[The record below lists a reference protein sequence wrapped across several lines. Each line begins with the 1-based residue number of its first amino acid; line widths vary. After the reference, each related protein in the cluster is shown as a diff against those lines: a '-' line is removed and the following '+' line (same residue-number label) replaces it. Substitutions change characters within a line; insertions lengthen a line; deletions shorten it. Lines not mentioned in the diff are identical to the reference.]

1 MSAPA
6 SRTLS
11 GQRTVVSLISV
22 GHCYSHLSSIAVAP
36 LFPALRDAFDVSWV
50 ALGALMTVFSVAT
63 SVAQIPV
70 GLVVDRYGG
79 RAVLVAGL
87 VLLGGSL
94 ALAGGAESY
103 WQVVVLFALAGLGN
117 SVFHPADLSILS
129 RRVDRAWLGR
139 TVSLHSFVGYVGWA
153 IAPISMAG
161 LSAAFGWRGA
171 LIGAGIAGLAVAAL
185 IQWRRAAFEDESE
198 VETGAGAAGKSQRF
212 DIRARLMAMTEGPM
226 IRIFLFFLFT
236 SMTIGG
242 IAGFLAIAMV
252 QLFGADQA
260 GGNFSLT
267 VFMVAMAGAVL
278 FGGVV
283 ADRVSAHDR
292 LAMWTVAGGA
302 AVLALLS
309 FGQGGFFAGLAV
321 IALAAFLLGVSSPS
335 RDLIVRAS
343 APAESLGLAFG
354 FTSTGLSIGFALGPI
369 AVGGLM
375 DLGRPDLAILVLA
388 AVSGLAALALAA
400 RRRPAPAR

>member
-1 MSAPA
+1 MSSTA
-6 SRTLS
+6 SRALP
-11 GQRTVVSLISV
+11 GQRTVVSLISA
-22 GHCYSHLSSIAVAP
+22 GHCYSHLTSVAVAP
-36 LFPALRDAFDVSWV
+36 LFPALREAFDVSYV

-70 GLVVDRYGG
+70 GLLVDRYGG
-79 RAVLVAGL
+79 RLILVIGL
-87 VLLGGSL
+87 VLLGGSF
-94 ALAGGAESY
+94 ALAGGIDAY
-103 WQVVVLFALAGLGN
+103 WQVVLLMALAGLGN

-129 RRVDRAWLGR
+129 RRVDPAFLGR

-153 IAPISMAG
+153 IAPMSIAG

-171 LIGAGIAGLAVAAL
+171 LIGAGIVGLAIAAA
-185 IQWRRAAFEDESE
+185 IQWRRTAFDEEPDAAD
-198 VETGAGAAGKSQRF
+198 TGRTPRGERF
-212 DIRARLMAMTEGPM
+212 DVRARLMAMTEGPM
-226 IRIFLFFLFT
+226 IRIFLFFTFT

-242 IAGFLAIAMV
+242 IAGFLAIAMM
-252 QLFGADQA
+252 QLYDADLA

-278 FGGVV
+278 FGGVL
-283 ADRVSAHDR
+283 ADRISAHDR

-302 AVLALLS
+302 AVLALLALG
-309 FGQGGFFAGLAV
+309 FGGFLAGLAV
-321 IALAAFLLGVSSPS
+321 VAASAFLLGISSPS

-343 APAESLGLAFG
+343 APAGSLGLAFG

-400 RRRPAPAR
+400 RRRTAPAQ

>member
-1 MSAPA
+1 MSATAPRA
-6 SRTLS
+6 LP
-11 GQRTVVSLISV
+11 GQRTVVSLISA

-36 LFPALRDAFDVSWV
+36 LFPALREAFDVSYV
-50 ALGALMTVFSVAT
+50 ALGALMTIFSVAT

-70 GLVVDRYGG
+70 GLMVDRYGG
-79 RAVLVAGL
+79 RPILVIGL

-94 ALAGGAESY
+94 VLAGGADTY
-103 WQVVVLFALAGLGN
+103 WQVALLFALAGLGN

-153 IAPISMAG
+153 IAPMSIAG
-161 LSAAFGWRGA
+161 LNAAFGWRGA
-171 LIGAGIAGLAVAAL
+171 LIGAGIVGLAVAAL
-185 IQWRRAAFEDESE
+185 IQWRRAAFDEGS
-198 VETGAGAAGKSQRF
+198 GAEPGGAVRQAERF
-212 DIRARLMAMTEGPM
+212 DIRARLTAMTEGPM
-226 IRIFLFFLFT
+226 IRIFLFFLLT
-236 SMTIGG
+236 SMTVGG
-242 IAGFLAIAMV
+242 MAGFLAIAMIE
-252 QLFGADQA
+252 LFGADQA

-267 VFMVAMAGAVL
+267 VFMVTMAGAVL

-283 ADRVSAHDR
+283 ADRISAHDR
-292 LAMWTVAGGA
+292 LATWTVAGGA
-302 AVLALLS
+302 AVLASLA
-309 FGQGGFFAGLAV
+309 FGLGGFLAGLAV
-321 IALAAFLLGVSSPS
+321 VAASGFLLGVSSPS

-369 AVGGLM
+369 SVGGLM

-388 AVSGLAALALAA
+388 AVSGLAALSLAA
-400 RRRPAPAR
+400 RRRTAPAQ

>member
-1 MSAPA
+1 MSATARRALP
-6 SRTLS
+6 
-11 GQRTVVSLISV
+11 GQRTVVSLISA

-36 LFPALRDAFDVSWV
+36 LFPALRDAFDVSYV

-70 GLVVDRYGG
+70 GLMVDRYGG
-79 RAVLVAGL
+79 RPVLVIGL

-94 ALAGGAESY
+94 ALAGGADAY
-103 WQVVVLFALAGLGN
+103 WQVALLFALAGLGN

-153 IAPISMAG
+153 IAPMSIAG
-161 LSAAFGWRGA
+161 LNAAFGWRGA

-185 IQWRRAAFEDESE
+185 IQWRRTAFDEE
-198 VETGAGAAGKSQRF
+198 PGAAAAGEGKQAQRF
-212 DIRARLMAMTEGPM
+212 DVRARLTAMTDGPM
-226 IRIFLFFLFT
+226 IRIFLFFMLT

-242 IAGFLAIAMV
+242 IAGFLAIAMM

-267 VFMVAMAGAVL
+267 VFMVTMAGAVL
-278 FGGVV
+278 FGGVL
-283 ADRVSAHDR
+283 ADRISAHDR
-292 LAMWTVAGGA
+292 LATWTVAGGA
-302 AVLALLS
+302 ALLALLA
-309 FGQGGFFAGLAV
+309 FGLGGFIAGLAV
-321 IALAAFLLGVSSPS
+321 TAASGFLLGVSSPS
-335 RDLIVRAS
+335 RDLIVRAR

-369 AVGGLM
+369 SVGGLM

-388 AVSGLAALALAA
+388 AVSGLAALALAVG
-400 RRRPAPAR
+400 RRTAPAQ

>member
-1 MSAPA
+1 MTAALPRAP
-6 SRTLS
+6 S

-22 GHCYSHLSSIAVAP
+22 GHCYSHLSSVAVAP
-36 LFPALRDAFDVSWV
+36 LFLAMADAFDVSWV
-50 ALGALMTVFSVAT
+50 ALGALMTVFSAAT
-63 SVAQIPV
+63 AIAQIPV
-70 GLVVDRYGG
+70 GLVVDRHGG
-79 RAVLVAGL
+79 RAVLVIGL
-87 VLLGGSL
+87 ALLGTSL
-94 ALAGGAESY
+94 ALAGAADAY
-103 WQVVVLFALAGLGN
+103 WQLAVLFALAGLGN

-153 IAPISMAG
+153 VAPVSMAG
-161 LSAAFGWRGA
+161 MSAAFGWRGA
-171 LIGAGIAGLAVAAL
+171 LIGTGIAGLAVAAL
-185 IQWRRAAFEDESE
+185 IQWRRAAFDDEP
-198 VETGAGAAGKSQRF
+198 GAAAGGATGPRERF
-212 DIRARLMAMTEGPM
+212 DIRARLMAMTDGPM

-242 IAGFLAIAMV
+242 IAGFLVIAMM
-252 QLFGADQA
+252 QLFATDQA

-267 VFMVAMAGAVL
+267 VFMAAMAGAVL

-283 ADRVSAHDR
+283 ADRVRAHDR
-292 LAMWTVAGGA
+292 LAAWTVAGGA

-309 FGQGGFFAGLAV
+309 LGQGGFYAGLAA

-335 RDLIVRAS
+335 RDLIVRAL

-400 RRRPAPAR
+400 RRRTAPAR

>member
-1 MSAPA
+1 MGATA
-6 SRTLS
+6 SRALS
-11 GQRTVVSLISV
+11 GQRTVVSLISA
-22 GHCYSHLSSIAVAP
+22 GHCYSHLTSVAVAP
-36 LFPALRDAFDVSWV
+36 LFPALREAFDVSYV

-70 GLVVDRYGG
+70 GLLVDRYGG
-79 RAVLVAGL
+79 RLILVIGL
-87 VLLGGSL
+87 VLLGGSF
-94 ALAGGAESY
+94 ALAGGVDAY
-103 WQVVVLFALAGLGN
+103 WQVVLLMALAGLGN

-129 RRVDRAWLGR
+129 RRVDPAFLGR
-139 TVSLHSFVGYVGWA
+139 IVSLHSFVGYVGWA
-153 IAPISMAG
+153 IAPMSIAG

-171 LIGAGIAGLAVAAL
+171 LIGAGIVGLAIAAA
-185 IQWRRAAFEDESE
+185 IQWRRTAFDEEPDAADTDRTPRGE
-198 VETGAGAAGKSQRF
+198 RF
-212 DIRARLMAMTEGPM
+212 DVRARLMAMTEGPM
-226 IRIFLFFLFT
+226 IRIFLFFAFT

-242 IAGFLAIAMV
+242 IAGFLAIAMM
-252 QLFGADQA
+252 QLYGADLA

-278 FGGVV
+278 FGGVL
-283 ADRVSAHDR
+283 ADRISAHDR

-302 AVLALLS
+302 AVLALLA
-309 FGQGGFFAGLAV
+309 FGFGGFLTGLATV
-321 IALAAFLLGVSSPS
+321 AASAFLLGVSSPS

-343 APAESLGLAFG
+343 APPESLGLAFG

-400 RRRPAPAR
+400 RRRTAPAQ

>member
-1 MSAPA
+1 MSSTA
-6 SRTLS
+6 SRALS
-11 GQRTVVSLISV
+11 GQRTVVSLISA
-22 GHCYSHLSSIAVAP
+22 GHCYSHLSSVAVAP
-36 LFPALRDAFDVSWV
+36 LFPVLRDAFDVSYV

-70 GLVVDRYGG
+70 GLLVDRYGG
-79 RAVLVAGL
+79 RLIL
-87 VLLGGSL
+87 VLGLILIGGSF
-94 ALAGGAESY
+94 ALAGGADAY
-103 WQVVVLFALAGLGN
+103 WQVVVLMAIAGLGN

-129 RRVDRAWLGR
+129 RRVDPAYLGR

-153 IAPISMAG
+153 IAPMSIAG
-161 LSAAFGWRGA
+161 LQAAFGWRGA

-185 IQWRRAAFEDESE
+185 IQWRRAAFDDETDSVQSGE
-198 VETGAGAAGKSQRF
+198 PRRAERF
-212 DIRARLMAMTEGPM
+212 DVRARLMAMTEGPM

-242 IAGFLAIAMV
+242 IAGFLAIAMM
-252 QLFGADQA
+252 QLFGADLA

-267 VFMVAMAGAVL
+267 VFMVAMAAAVL
-278 FGGVV
+278 FGGVL
-283 ADRVSAHDR
+283 ADRISAHDR

-309 FGQGGFFAGLAV
+309 LGIGGFFAGLAV
-321 IALAAFLLGVSSPS
+321 VAASAFLLGVSSPS

-369 AVGGLM
+369 TVGGLM

-400 RRRPAPAR
+400 RRRTAPAQ

>member
-1 MSAPA
+1 MGATA
-6 SRTLS
+6 SRALP
-11 GQRTVVSLISV
+11 GQRTVVSLISA
-22 GHCYSHLSSIAVAP
+22 GHCYSHLTSVAVAP
-36 LFPALRDAFDVSWV
+36 LFPALREAFDVSYV

-63 SVAQIPV
+63 SIAQIPV
-70 GLVVDRYGG
+70 GLLVDRYGG
-79 RAVLVAGL
+79 RLILVIGL
-87 VLLGGSL
+87 VLLGGSF
-94 ALAGGAESY
+94 ALAGGVDAY
-103 WQVVVLFALAGLGN
+103 WQVVLLMALAGLGN

-129 RRVDRAWLGR
+129 RRVDPAWLGR

-153 IAPISMAG
+153 IAPMSIAG

-171 LIGAGIAGLAVAAL
+171 LIGAGIVGLAIAAA
-185 IQWRRAAFEDESE
+185 IQWRRTAFDEEPDAAD
-198 VETGAGAAGKSQRF
+198 TGRTPRGERF
-212 DIRARLMAMTEGPM
+212 DVRARLMAMTEGPM
-226 IRIFLFFLFT
+226 IRIFLFFTFT

-242 IAGFLAIAMV
+242 IAGFLAIAMM
-252 QLFGADQA
+252 QLYDADLA

-278 FGGVV
+278 FGGIL
-283 ADRVSAHDR
+283 ADRISAHDR

-302 AVLALLS
+302 AVLALLA
-309 FGQGGFFAGLAV
+309 FGFGGFLAGLATV
-321 IALAAFLLGVSSPS
+321 AASAFLLGISSPS

-343 APAESLGLAFG
+343 APAGSLGLAFG

-400 RRRPAPAR
+400 RRRTAPAQ

>member
-1 MSAPA
+1 MGATA
-6 SRTLS
+6 SRALS
-11 GQRTVVSLISV
+11 GQRTVVSLISA
-22 GHCYSHLSSIAVAP
+22 GHCYSHLTSVAVAP
-36 LFPALRDAFDVSWV
+36 LFPALREAFDVSYV

-70 GLVVDRYGG
+70 GLLVDRYGG
-79 RAVLVAGL
+79 RLILVIGL
-87 VLLGGSL
+87 VLLGGSF
-94 ALAGGAESY
+94 ALAGGVDAY
-103 WQVVVLFALAGLGN
+103 WQVVLLMALAGLGN

-129 RRVDRAWLGR
+129 RRVDPAFLGR

-153 IAPISMAG
+153 IAPMSIAG

-171 LIGAGIAGLAVAAL
+171 LIGAGIVGLAIAAA
-185 IQWRRAAFEDESE
+185 IQWRRTAFDEE
-198 VETGAGAAGKSQRF
+198 PDAAGADRTSRGERF
-212 DIRARLMAMTEGPM
+212 DVRARLMAMTEGPM
-226 IRIFLFFLFT
+226 IRIFLFFTFT

-242 IAGFLAIAMV
+242 IAGFLAIVMM
-252 QLFGADQA
+252 QLYDADLA

-278 FGGVV
+278 FGGIL
-283 ADRVSAHDR
+283 ADRISAHDR

-302 AVLALLS
+302 AVLALLA
-309 FGQGGFFAGLAV
+309 FGFGGFLAGLATV
-321 IALAAFLLGVSSPS
+321 AASAFLLGISSPS

-343 APAESLGLAFG
+343 APPESLGLAFG

-375 DLGRPDLAILVLA
+375 DLGRPDLAVLVLA

-400 RRRPAPAR
+400 RRRTAPAQ

>member
-1 MSAPA
+1 MSSTA
-6 SRTLS
+6 SRALH
-11 GQRTVVSLISV
+11 GQRTVVSLISA
-22 GHCYSHLSSIAVAP
+22 GHCYSHLSSVAVAP
-36 LFPALRDAFDVSWV
+36 LFPALRDAFDVSYV
-50 ALGALMTVFSVAT
+50 ALGALMAVFSVAT

-70 GLVVDRYGG
+70 GLMVDRHGG
-79 RAVLVAGL
+79 RTVLAIGL

-94 ALAGGAESY
+94 VLAGGADAY

-129 RRVDRAWLGR
+129 RRVDRAYLGR

-153 IAPISMAG
+153 IAPMSMAG

-171 LIGAGIAGLAVAAL
+171 LIGAGILGLAVAAL
-185 IQWRRAAFEDESE
+185 IQWRRAAFDDEPE
-198 VETGAGAAGKSQRF
+198 ADAAGPAGKAERF

-226 IRIFLFFLFT
+226 IRIFFFFLFT

-242 IAGFLAIAMV
+242 IAGFLAIAMM
-252 QLFGADQA
+252 QLFGADLA

-267 VFMVAMAGAVL
+267 VFMVAMAAAVL
-278 FGGVV
+278 AGGVL
-283 ADRVSAHDR
+283 ADRITAHDR
-292 LAMWTVAGGA
+292 LAAWTVAGSA
-302 AVLALLS
+302 AALALLAL
-309 FGQGGFFAGLAV
+309 GLGGFLAGLAL
-321 IALAAFLLGVSSPS
+321 IAASGFLLGVSSPS
-335 RDLIVRAS
+335 RDLIVRAA

-388 AVSGLAALALAA
+388 AVSGLAVLALAV
-400 RRRPAPAR
+400 RRRTAPAR

>member
-1 MSAPA
+1 MSATA
-6 SRTLS
+6 SRALP
-11 GQRTVVSLISV
+11 GQRTVVSLISA
-22 GHCYSHLSSIAVAP
+22 GHCYSHLTSVAVAP
-36 LFPALRDAFDVSWV
+36 LFPALREAFDVSYV

-70 GLVVDRYGG
+70 GLLVDRYGG
-79 RAVLVAGL
+79 RLILVIGL
-87 VLLGGSL
+87 VLLGGSF
-94 ALAGGAESY
+94 ALAGGVDAY
-103 WQVVVLFALAGLGN
+103 WQVVLLMALAGLGN

-129 RRVDRAWLGR
+129 RRVDPAFLGR

-153 IAPISMAG
+153 IAPMSIAG

-171 LIGAGIAGLAVAAL
+171 LIGAGIVGLAIAAA
-185 IQWRRAAFEDESE
+185 IQWRRTAFDEEPDAAD
-198 VETGAGAAGKSQRF
+198 AGRTPRGERF
-212 DIRARLMAMTEGPM
+212 DVRARLMAMTEGPM
-226 IRIFLFFLFT
+226 IRIFLFFTFT

-242 IAGFLAIAMV
+242 IAGFLAIAMM
-252 QLFGADQA
+252 QLYDADLA

-278 FGGVV
+278 FGGIL
-283 ADRVSAHDR
+283 ADRISAHDR

-302 AVLALLS
+302 AVLALLA
-309 FGQGGFFAGLAV
+309 FGFGGFLAGLATV
-321 IALAAFLLGVSSPS
+321 AASAFLLGISSPS

-343 APAESLGLAFG
+343 APVESLGLAFG

-400 RRRPAPAR
+400 RWRTAPAQ

>member
-1 MSAPA
+1 MGATARRALP
-6 SRTLS
+6 
-11 GQRTVVSLISV
+11 GQRTVVSLISA
-22 GHCYSHLSSIAVAP
+22 GHCYSHLSSVAVAP
-36 LFPALRDAFDVSWV
+36 LFPALREAFGVSYV
-50 ALGALMTVFSVAT
+50 ALGALMAVFAVAT

-70 GLVVDRYGG
+70 GLIVDRHGG
-79 RAVLVAGL
+79 RPVLVIGL

-94 ALAGGAESY
+94 ALAGGADAY
-103 WQVVVLFALAGLGN
+103 WQVVALFALAGLGN

-153 IAPISMAG
+153 IAPLSMAG

-171 LIGAGIAGLAVAAL
+171 LIAAGIAGLAVAAL
-185 IQWRRAAFEDESE
+185 VQWRRAAFDDTPEARQEA
-198 VETGAGAAGKSQRF
+198 GAGRTERF

-242 IAGFLAIAMV
+242 IAGFLAIAMM

-267 VFMVAMAGAVL
+267 LFMVAMAAAVL
-278 FGGVV
+278 AGGVL
-283 ADRVSAHDR
+283 ADRIVAHDR
-292 LAMWTVAGGA
+292 LAAWTVAGSA
-302 AVLALLS
+302 AALALLA
-309 FGQGGFFAGLAV
+309 FGFGGFLAGLAAV
-321 IALAAFLLGVSSPS
+321 AASGFLLGVSSPS
-335 RDLIVRAS
+335 RDLIVRAA

-354 FTSTGLSIGFALGPI
+354 FTSTGLSIGFALGPV

-375 DLGRPDLAILVLA
+375 DLARPDLAILVLA
-388 AVSGLAALALAA
+388 AVSGFAVLSLAAG
-400 RRRPAPAR
+400 RRAAPAR

>member
-1 MSAPA
+1 MGATA
-6 SRTLS
+6 SRALS
-11 GQRTVVSLISV
+11 GQRTVVSLISA
-22 GHCYSHLSSIAVAP
+22 GHCYSHLTSVAVAP
-36 LFPALRDAFDVSWV
+36 LFPALREAFDVSYV

-70 GLVVDRYGG
+70 GLLVDRYGG
-79 RAVLVAGL
+79 RLILVIGL
-87 VLLGGSL
+87 VLLGGSF
-94 ALAGGAESY
+94 ALAGGVDAY
-103 WQVVVLFALAGLGN
+103 WQVVLLMALAGFGN

-129 RRVDRAWLGR
+129 RRVDPAFLGR

-153 IAPISMAG
+153 IAPMSIAG

-171 LIGAGIAGLAVAAL
+171 LIGAGIVGLAIAAA
-185 IQWRRAAFEDESE
+185 IQWRRTAFDEESD
-198 VETGAGAAGKSQRF
+198 AAGTDPTSRGERF
-212 DIRARLMAMTEGPM
+212 DVRARLMAMTEGPM
-226 IRIFLFFLFT
+226 IRIFLFFTFT

-242 IAGFLAIAMV
+242 IAGFLAIAMM
-252 QLFGADQA
+252 QLYDADLA

-278 FGGVV
+278 FGGIL
-283 ADRVSAHDR
+283 ADRISAHDR

-302 AVLALLS
+302 AVLALLA
-309 FGQGGFFAGLAV
+309 FGFGGFLAGLATV
-321 IALAAFLLGVSSPS
+321 AASAFLLGISSPS

-343 APAESLGLAFG
+343 APAGSLGLAFG

-400 RRRPAPAR
+400 RRRTAPAQ

>member
-1 MSAPA
+1 MSATARRALP
-6 SRTLS
+6 
-11 GQRTVVSLISV
+11 GQRAVVSLISA
-22 GHCYSHLSSIAVAP
+22 GHCYSHLSSVAVAP
-36 LFPALRDAFDVSWV
+36 LFPALREAFGVSYV
-50 ALGALMTVFSVAT
+50 ALGALMTVFAMAT

-70 GLVVDRYGG
+70 GLFVDRHGG
-79 RAVLVAGL
+79 RPVLVIGL

-94 ALAGGAESY
+94 ALAGGADAY
-103 WQVVVLFALAGLGN
+103 WQVVALFALAGLGN

-153 IAPISMAG
+153 IAPMSMAG

-185 IQWRRAAFEDESE
+185 IQWRRAAFDDDP
-198 VETGAGAAGKSQRF
+198 GAQHEGKAKPAERF
-212 DIRARLMAMTEGPM
+212 DIRARMMAMTEGPM
-226 IRIFLFFLFT
+226 IRIFLFFMFT

-242 IAGFLAIAMV
+242 IAGFLAIAMM

-260 GGNFSLT
+260 GGNLSLT
-267 VFMVAMAGAVL
+267 VFMVAMAAAVL
-278 FGGVV
+278 AGGVL
-283 ADRVSAHDR
+283 ADRITAHDR
-292 LAMWTVAGGA
+292 VAAWTVAGA
-302 AVLALLS
+302 AAALALLA
-309 FGQGGFFAGLAV
+309 FGLGGFLAGIAV
-321 IALAAFLLGVSSPS
+321 VAASGFLLGVSSPS

-369 AVGGLM
+369 AVGWLM
-375 DLGRPDLAILVLA
+375 DLGRPDLAILILA
-388 AVSGLAALALAA
+388 AVSGFAVLALAA
-400 RRRPAPAR
+400 RRRTAPAR